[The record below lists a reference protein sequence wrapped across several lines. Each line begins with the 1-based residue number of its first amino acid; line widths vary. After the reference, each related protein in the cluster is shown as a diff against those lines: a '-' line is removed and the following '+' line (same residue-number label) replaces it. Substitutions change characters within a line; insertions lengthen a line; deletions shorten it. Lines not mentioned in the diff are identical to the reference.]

1 MKRFALALLGIA
13 FATAGAAQNPP
24 SEEEIRAMAAAQAAY
39 HAMPDTAGTGAF
51 PAIKEMAR
59 ALPDHTIYRPA
70 NLADIPERSLGIVGW
85 GNGGCSADGASQR
98 LHLAEI
104 ASHGYVVI
112 APGKIT
118 SGPGMPPPAPPEP
131 GPQELVARTTS
142 AQVLAGIE
150 WALAENARPGSPLYN
165 LIDPERVAVSGF
177 SCGGIQALE
186 LANDPRIK
194 AVVVHNSG
202 LFPDGTRPMGGIVT
216 EKAWLDRL
224 RTPVIYIMGGPTDIA
239 YENGLDDFRRITK
252 VPVAWLNQDT
262 GHGGTFQEPNGG
274 AAAQVAV
281 AWLEWQLRGDE
292 KAGAMFL
299 GDNCGVCSD
308 SRWTI
313 ERKNWESLSK

>member
-1 MKRFALALLGIA
+1 
-13 FATAGAAQNPP
+13 
-24 SEEEIRAMAAAQAAY
+24 
-39 HAMPDTAGTGAF
+39 
-51 PAIKEMAR
+51 
-59 ALPDHTIYRPA
+59 
-70 NLADIPERSLGIVGW
+70 
-85 GNGGCSADGASQR
+85 
-98 LHLAEI
+98 
-104 ASHGYVVI
+104 
-112 APGKIT
+112 
-118 SGPGMPPPAPPEP
+118 
-131 GPQELVARTTS
+131 
-142 AQVLAGIE
+142 
-150 WALAENARPGSPLYN
+150 
-165 LIDPERVAVSGF
+165 
-177 SCGGIQALE
+177 
-186 LANDPRIK
+186 
-194 AVVVHNSG
+194 
-202 LFPDGTRPMGGIVT
+202 MGGIVT